1 MIHLTK
7 EIIQQNNMTENHIKD
22 IILSNIFMAG
32 ATKKD
37 YDAVKNAYNLDI
49 CLDILNKY
57 TNDKI

>member
-7 EIIQQNNMTENHIKD
+7 KIIEQHNISEQQIKD

-32 ATKKD
+32 ATKED

>member
-7 EIIQQNNMTENHIKD
+7 EIIEQNNMSEQQIKD

-32 ATKKD
+32 ATKED

>member
-7 EIIQQNNMTENHIKD
+7 EIIEQHNISEQQIKD

-32 ATKKD
+32 ATKED

-57 TNDKI
+57 KNDKI